1 VHEYCRGDKR
11 TFADNRGVIVK
22 IGLEIHQRLLTH
34 KLFCNCPSE
43 LNDEKEPTL
52 VVRRYLHPVFSEL
65 GEIDLAAMAEFEKS
79 RMFEY
84 QAFARSNCLVE
95 LDEEPPFPL
104 NIDALKI
111 AIEIALHLNAKI
123 ADEIHIMRKI
133 VIDGSN
139 TTGFQRTAVIGF
151 NGYVETSKGRIG
163 IPFIALEEESAG
175 IVEAKEGRVVY
186 RLDRLGIPLVEIS
199 TTPDIKDPEHLKE
212 VAEKIG
218 LILRATG
225 KVARGI
231 GTIRQDLNVSVE
243 GGARVEIKGAQELK
257 LLPALI
263 ENEVRRQKKLIAVI
277 EEIRKRKGYGVKEG
291 AKIIDVSDILAGTS
305 SSLIKRALEN
315 GEVVLGIRLQRHAG
329 ILGTEL
335 QPGKRY
341 GTELSDYAK
350 QAGVKGIIH
359 SDEDLFKYGFEED
372 EIESIKKRLS
382 VGEGDAFVLVAA
394 KMNVAEKAL
403 ANVIERASIERVPEE
418 TRRANPDGTT
428 SYLRPLPGRAR
439 MYPETDVLP
448 VLVDEK
454 LISEVRKGMGI
465 SYESRRESLLT
476 ILNKELAEKML
487 RSKHLKLFEKLVADG
502 VDPVLA
508 AVTIENTLVSLRR
521 EGLELRD
528 VDNVLMK
535 VFSEYKKGR
544 FTKAAIPEILRETA
558 MGKQPDLV
566 MAQEGVRKIS
576 GEELERIARENNFDI
591 KKIMSKYRIRIE
603 ADELMEIIK
612 KSKNLG

>member
-1 VHEYCRGDKR
+1 
-11 TFADNRGVIVK
+11 VK

-43 LNDEKEPTL
+43 LNEEKEPT
-52 VVRRYLHPVFSEL
+52 VVVKRYLHPVFSEL

-95 LDEEPPFPL
+95 LDEEPPFSL
-104 NIDALKI
+104 NMDALKI

-123 ADEIHIMRKI
+123 TDEVHVMRKI

-139 TTGFQRTAVIGF
+139 TTGFQRTAIIGF
-151 NGYVETSKGRIG
+151 NGYIETSKGRVG

-175 IVEAKEGRVVY
+175 IVEVKDDRVVY

-199 TTPDIKDPEHLKE
+199 TTPDIKDSEHLKE

-218 LILRATG
+218 LILRTTG

-257 LLPALI
+257 LLPVLI
-263 ENEVRRQKKLIAVI
+263 ENEVRRQKRLIVVI
-277 EEIRKRKGYGVKEG
+277 EELRKRKAYGMLGE
-291 AKIIDVSDILAGTS
+291 AKIIDVSDILTGTS
-305 SSLIKRALEN
+305 SSLIKKAFEN
-315 GEVVLGIRLQRHAG
+315 GGVVLGVRLPRHAG
-329 ILGTEL
+329 ILGIEL

-350 QAGVKGIIH
+350 QAGVRGIIH
-359 SDEDLFKYGFEED
+359 SDEDLFKYGFENG
-372 EIESIKKRLS
+372 EIEGIKKRLL
-382 VGEGDAFVLVAA
+382 VGEEDAFVLVAA
-394 KMNVAEKAL
+394 KRSVAEKAL
-403 ANVIERASIERVPEE
+403 VNVIERANIERVPEE

-439 MYPETDVLP
+439 MYPETDVPP

-454 LISEVRKGMGI
+454 LISEVSKKMEV
-465 SYESRRESLLT
+465 SYESRREHLLT

-502 VDPVLA
+502 ADPVLV

-521 EGLELRD
+521 EGFELKD
-528 VDNVLMK
+528 VDSVLKK

-544 FTKAAIPEILRETA
+544 FTKAAIPEILKEIA

-566 MAQEGVRKIS
+566 MAQESIRRIS
-576 GEELERIARENNFDI
+576 GEELERIVRENDFDI

-603 ADELMEIIK
+603 ADELMDIVK
-612 KSKNLG
+612 KSKDMR

>member
-1 VHEYCRGDKR
+1 
-11 TFADNRGVIVK
+11 VK

-43 LNDEKEPTL
+43 LNEEKEPT
-52 VVRRYLHPVFSEL
+52 VVVKRYLHPVFSEL

-95 LDEEPPFPL
+95 LDEEPPFSL
-104 NIDALKI
+104 NMDALKI

-123 ADEIHIMRKI
+123 TDEVHVMRKI

-139 TTGFQRTAVIGF
+139 TTGFQRTAIIGF
-151 NGYVETSKGRIG
+151 NGYIETSKGRVG

-175 IVEAKEGRVVY
+175 IVEVKDDRVVY

-199 TTPDIKDPEHLKE
+199 TTPDIKDSEHLKE

-218 LILRATG
+218 LILRTTG

-257 LLPALI
+257 LLPVLI
-263 ENEVRRQKKLIAVI
+263 ENEVRRQKRLIVVI
-277 EEIRKRKGYGVKEG
+277 EELRKRKAYGMLGE
-291 AKIIDVSDILAGTS
+291 AKIIDVSDILTGTS
-305 SSLIKRALEN
+305 SSLIKKAFEN
-315 GEVVLGIRLQRHAG
+315 GGVVLGVRLPRHAG
-329 ILGTEL
+329 ILGIEL

-350 QAGVKGIIH
+350 QAGVRGIIH
-359 SDEDLFKYGFEED
+359 SDEDLFKYGFENG
-372 EIESIKKRLS
+372 EIEGIKKRLL
-382 VGEGDAFVLVAA
+382 VGEEDAFVLVAA
-394 KMNVAEKAL
+394 KRSVAEKAL
-403 ANVIERASIERVPEE
+403 VNVIERANIERVPEE

-439 MYPETDVLP
+439 MYPETDVPP

-454 LISEVRKGMGI
+454 LISEVSKKMEV
-465 SYESRRESLLT
+465 SYESRREHLLT

-502 VDPVLA
+502 ADPVLV

-521 EGLELRD
+521 EGFELKD
-528 VDNVLMK
+528 VDSVLKK

-544 FTKAAIPEILRETA
+544 FTKAAIPEILKEIA

-566 MAQEGVRKIS
+566 MAQESIRRIS
-576 GEELERIARENNFDI
+576 GEELERIVRENDFDI

-603 ADELMEIIK
+603 ADELMDIVK
-612 KSKNLG
+612 KSKDTR